1 VFLVLFSFSSFLNFL
16 SLALQKKNAR
26 SISLS
31 LSLPLSRVFFVT
43 MTTFFPRFFLC
54 LLSLSLSLA
63 SLSSSASFNRSFVA
77 AAAAA
82 AKPPSGT
89 ETINAL
95 GTDQRRGEETLN
107 LFSIS
112 LSRGGGSGG
121 GGGGGE
127 KEGSAKEEK
136 NDAVELFRYE
146 STLEAVLALATKR
159 DDDDEK
165 DEKGKVAEREEEEET
180 KRALSGLFRAEDFAR
195 KRDVILVSVCSSS
208 DARTVGSLA
217 SSSSS
222 SSSLWSASSAMFEFA
237 AKATSSCEGSES
249 VSMQCNRADFLKE
262 TGVGAKKEKADAY
275 ERALL
280 SEAGVKSGDALTSS
294 ALRRLSEELACFS
307 ESASERFGERKR
319 VSSAQ
324 DGGIEIAYAEICGM
338 VALDALDA
346 TARKKIEAF
355 VEKKIDEILDGVEA
369 LGVVVT
375 QARDKNEVVES
386 QRKRRALLQ
395 DGDSSE
401 GGRSAKQY
409 PNKATATIVGFIL
422 LLGAVSGFLAM
433 LTMRFPTDSLL
444 FPKTK
449 DD

>member
-1 VFLVLFSFSSFLNFL
+1 MFLVLFSFSSFLNFL

-63 SLSSSASFNRSFVA
+63 SLSSSASFSRSFVA

-121 GGGGGE
+121 GGGE

-146 STLEAVLALATKR
+146 STLETVLALATKR
-159 DDDDEK
+159 DEK
-165 DEKGKVAEREEEEET
+165 VENGKVGEREEEEET
-180 KRALSGLFRAEDFAR
+180 KKALSGLFRAEDFAR

>member
-1 VFLVLFSFSSFLNFL
+1 
-16 SLALQKKNAR
+16 
-26 SISLS
+26 
-31 LSLPLSRVFFVT
+31 
-43 MTTFFPRFFLC
+43 MTTSFFFPRFFLC
-54 LLSLSLSLA
+54 LLSLSLALA
-63 SLSSSASFNRSFVA
+63 SLSSSSSASFGRSFVA
-77 AAAAA
+77 AA
-82 AKPPSGT
+82 KPKPS
-89 ETINAL
+89 L
-95 GTDQRRGEETLN
+95 GTVTKTTTRRREEETPMN

-112 LSRGGGSGG
+112 LSRGSGG
-121 GGGGGE
+121 
-127 KEGSAKEEK
+127 EGAKEEEEK
-136 NDAVELFRYE
+136 TRGGKETRDNRDDDALFRYE

-159 DDDDEK
+159 DDDEK
-165 DEKGKVAEREEEEET
+165 VEKGKVGEREEEEET
-180 KRALSGLFRAEDFAR
+180 KKALSGLFRAEDFAR
-195 KRDVILVSVCSSS
+195 KRDVILVSVCSSG

-222 SSSLWSASSAMFEFA
+222 SSSSSWSASSAMYEFA

-249 VSMQCNRADFLKE
+249 VSMQCNRADFLEE

-319 VSSAQ
+319 VSSAR

-338 VALDALDA
+338 AALDALDA

-401 GGRSAKQY
+401 DGRSAKQY

>member
-1 VFLVLFSFSSFLNFL
+1 MFLVLFSFSSFLNFL
-16 SLALQKKNAR
+16 SLCATKKNRAFD
-26 SISLS
+26 LS

-63 SLSSSASFNRSFVA
+63 SLSSSASFSRSFV

-165 DEKGKVAEREEEEET
+165 DENGKVAEREEEEET

-222 SSSLWSASSAMFEFA
+222 SSSSSLWSASSTMFEFA

-249 VSMQCNRADFLKE
+249 VSMQCNRADFLEE

-319 VSSAQ
+319 VSSAR
-324 DGGIEIAYAEICGM
+324 DGEIEIAYAEICGM

-409 PNKATATIVGFIL
+409 PNKSTATIVGFIL

>member
-1 VFLVLFSFSSFLNFL
+1 MFLVLFSFSSFLNFL

-63 SLSSSASFNRSFVA
+63 SLSSSASFSRSFV

-89 ETINAL
+89 ETIDAL

-121 GGGGGE
+121 SGGGE

-146 STLEAVLALATKR
+146 STLETVLALATKR

-165 DEKGKVAEREEEEET
+165 DENGKVAEREEEEET

>member
-1 VFLVLFSFSSFLNFL
+1 
-16 SLALQKKNAR
+16 
-26 SISLS
+26 
-31 LSLPLSRVFFVT
+31 

-63 SLSSSASFNRSFVA
+63 SLSSSASFSRSFVA

-95 GTDQRRGEETLN
+95 GTKDQRRGEETLN

-112 LSRGGGSGG
+112 LSRGGGSG

-165 DEKGKVAEREEEEET
+165 DENGKVAEREEEEET

-249 VSMQCNRADFLKE
+249 VSMQCNRADFLEE

-280 SEAGVKSGDALTSS
+280 SEAGVKSGDALTSL

-338 VALDALDA
+338 AALDALDA
-346 TARKKIEAF
+346 TARKKIETF

>member
-1 VFLVLFSFSSFLNFL
+1 
-16 SLALQKKNAR
+16 
-26 SISLS
+26 
-31 LSLPLSRVFFVT
+31 

-63 SLSSSASFNRSFVA
+63 SLSSSASFNRSFV

-121 GGGGGE
+121 GRRR
-127 KEGSAKEEK
+127 EGIAKEEK

-165 DEKGKVAEREEEEET
+165 DENGKVAEREEEEET

-222 SSSLWSASSAMFEFA
+222 FSSSSSSSLWSASSAMFEFA
-237 AKATSSCEGSES
+237 SLSL
-249 VSMQCNRADFLKE
+249 VSPF
-262 TGVGAKKEKADAY
+262 
-275 ERALL
+275 
-280 SEAGVKSGDALTSS
+280 
-294 ALRRLSEELACFS
+294 
-307 ESASERFGERKR
+307 
-319 VSSAQ
+319 
-324 DGGIEIAYAEICGM
+324 
-338 VALDALDA
+338 
-346 TARKKIEAF
+346 
-355 VEKKIDEILDGVEA
+355 
-369 LGVVVT
+369 
-375 QARDKNEVVES
+375 
-386 QRKRRALLQ
+386 
-395 DGDSSE
+395 
-401 GGRSAKQY
+401 
-409 PNKATATIVGFIL
+409 
-422 LLGAVSGFLAM
+422 
-433 LTMRFPTDSLL
+433 
-444 FPKTK
+444 
-449 DD
+449 

>member
-1 VFLVLFSFSSFLNFL
+1 
-16 SLALQKKNAR
+16 
-26 SISLS
+26 
-31 LSLPLSRVFFVT
+31 
-43 MTTFFPRFFLC
+43 
-54 LLSLSLSLA
+54 
-63 SLSSSASFNRSFVA
+63 
-77 AAAAA
+77 
-82 AKPPSGT
+82 
-89 ETINAL
+89 
-95 GTDQRRGEETLN
+95 
-107 LFSIS
+107 
-112 LSRGGGSGG
+112 
-121 GGGGGE
+121 
-127 KEGSAKEEK
+127 
-136 NDAVELFRYE
+136 
-146 STLEAVLALATKR
+146 
-159 DDDDEK
+159 
-165 DEKGKVAEREEEEET
+165 
-180 KRALSGLFRAEDFAR
+180 
-195 KRDVILVSVCSSS
+195 
-208 DARTVGSLA
+208 
-217 SSSSS
+217 
-222 SSSLWSASSAMFEFA
+222 MFEFA

-249 VSMQCNRADFLKE
+249 VSMQCNRADFLEE

-280 SEAGVKSGDALTSS
+280 SEAGVKSGDALTSL

-338 VALDALDA
+338 AALDALDA
-346 TARKKIEAF
+346 TARKKIESF

>member
-1 VFLVLFSFSSFLNFL
+1 
-16 SLALQKKNAR
+16 
-26 SISLS
+26 
-31 LSLPLSRVFFVT
+31 

-82 AKPPSGT
+82 KPPSGT

-112 LSRGGGSGG
+112 LSRGVGSGG
-121 GGGGGE
+121 GGRE

-165 DEKGKVAEREEEEET
+165 VENGKVAEREEEEET

-222 SSSLWSASSAMFEFA
+222 SSSSSLWSASSAMFEFA

-249 VSMQCNRADFLKE
+249 VSMQCNRADFLEE

-280 SEAGVKSGDALTSS
+280 SEAGVKSGDALTSL

-346 TARKKIEAF
+346 TARKKIETF

>member
-1 VFLVLFSFSSFLNFL
+1 
-16 SLALQKKNAR
+16 
-26 SISLS
+26 
-31 LSLPLSRVFFVT
+31 
-43 MTTFFPRFFLC
+43 MTTSFFFPRFFLC
-54 LLSLSLSLA
+54 LLSLALALA
-63 SLSSSASFNRSFVA
+63 SLSSSSSASFGRSFVA
-77 AAAAA
+77 AA
-82 AKPPSGT
+82 KPKPSSGT
-89 ETINAL
+89 VVT
-95 GTDQRRGEETLN
+95 TTRRREEETLMN

-112 LSRGGGSGG
+112 LSRGSGG
-121 GGGGGE
+121 EGG
-127 KEGSAKEEK
+127 KEEEK
-136 NDAVELFRYE
+136 TRGGKETRDNRDDDALFRYE

-159 DDDDEK
+159 DEK
-165 DEKGKVAEREEEEET
+165 VENGKVGEREEEEET
-180 KRALSGLFRAEDFAR
+180 KKALSGLFRAEDFAR
-195 KRDVILVSVCSSS
+195 KRDVILVSVCSSG

-222 SSSLWSASSAMFEFA
+222 SSSSSWSASSAMYEFA

-249 VSMQCNRADFLKE
+249 VSMQCNRADFLEE
-262 TGVGAKKEKADAY
+262 TGAGAKKEKADAY

-338 VALDALDA
+338 AALDALDA
-346 TARKKIEAF
+346 TERKRIEAF

-401 GGRSAKQY
+401 DGRSAKQY

>member
-1 VFLVLFSFSSFLNFL
+1 
-16 SLALQKKNAR
+16 
-26 SISLS
+26 
-31 LSLPLSRVFFVT
+31 

-54 LLSLSLSLA
+54 LLSLSLSLSLA
-63 SLSSSASFNRSFVA
+63 SLSSSASFSRSFV
-77 AAAAA
+77 AAAA

-89 ETINAL
+89 ETNAL
-95 GTDQRRGEETLN
+95 GTVGTLN

-112 LSRGGGSGG
+112 LSRGVGSEGVGSGG
-121 GGGGGE
+121 GGRRRRR
-127 KEGSAKEEK
+127 EGSAKEEK
-136 NDAVELFRYE
+136 NDAAELFRYE

-195 KRDVILVSVCSSS
+195 KRDVILVSVCSSG

-222 SSSLWSASSAMFEFA
+222 SSSSSSTSSSSWSASSAMFEFA

-249 VSMQCNRADFLKE
+249 VSMQCNRADFLEE

-280 SEAGVKSGDALTSS
+280 SEAGVKSGDALTSL

-319 VSSAQ
+319 VSSAR
-324 DGGIEIAYAEICGM
+324 DIGIEIAYAEICGM
-338 VALDALDA
+338 AALDALDA
-346 TARKKIEAF
+346 TARRKIEAF

-401 GGRSAKQY
+401 DGRSAKQY

>member
-1 VFLVLFSFSSFLNFL
+1 MFLVLFSFSSFLNFL

-63 SLSSSASFNRSFVA
+63 SLSSSASFSRSFVA

-121 GGGGGE
+121 GE

-146 STLEAVLALATKR
+146 STLETVLALATKR

-165 DEKGKVAEREEEEET
+165 DENGKVAEREEEEET

-249 VSMQCNRADFLKE
+249 VSMQCNRADFLEE

>member
-1 VFLVLFSFSSFLNFL
+1 
-16 SLALQKKNAR
+16 
-26 SISLS
+26 
-31 LSLPLSRVFFVT
+31 
-43 MTTFFPRFFLC
+43 MTTSFFFPRFFLC
-54 LLSLSLSLA
+54 LLSLSLALA
-63 SLSSSASFNRSFVA
+63 SLSSSSSASFGRSFVA
-77 AAAAA
+77 AA
-82 AKPPSGT
+82 KPKPS
-89 ETINAL
+89 L
-95 GTDQRRGEETLN
+95 GTVTKTTTRRREEETPMN

-112 LSRGGGSGG
+112 LSRGSGG
-121 GGGGGE
+121 
-127 KEGSAKEEK
+127 EGAKEEEK
-136 NDAVELFRYE
+136 TRGGKETRDNRDDDALFRYE
-146 STLEAVLALATKR
+146 STLEAMLALATKR
-159 DDDDEK
+159 DEK
-165 DEKGKVAEREEEEET
+165 VENGKVAEREEEEET
-180 KRALSGLFRAEDFAR
+180 KKALSGLFRAEDFAR
-195 KRDVILVSVCSSS
+195 KRDVILVSVCSSG

-222 SSSLWSASSAMFEFA
+222 SSSSSWSASSAMYEFA

-249 VSMQCNRADFLKE
+249 VSMQCNRADFLEE

-319 VSSAQ
+319 VSSAR

-338 VALDALDA
+338 AALDALDA

-401 GGRSAKQY
+401 DGRSAKQY

>member
-1 VFLVLFSFSSFLNFL
+1 
-16 SLALQKKNAR
+16 
-26 SISLS
+26 
-31 LSLPLSRVFFVT
+31 
-43 MTTFFPRFFLC
+43 MTTSFFFPRFFLC

-63 SLSSSASFNRSFVA
+63 SLSSSSSASFGRSFVA
-77 AAAAA
+77 AA
-82 AKPPSGT
+82 KPKPSSGT
-89 ETINAL
+89 VVT
-95 GTDQRRGEETLN
+95 TTRRREEETLVN

-112 LSRGGGSGG
+112 LSRGSGG
-121 GGGGGE
+121 EGG
-127 KEGSAKEEK
+127 KEEEK
-136 NDAVELFRYE
+136 TRGGKETRDNRDDDALFRYE

-159 DDDDEK
+159 DEK
-165 DEKGKVAEREEEEET
+165 VENGKVGEREEEEET
-180 KRALSGLFRAEDFAR
+180 KKALSGLFRAEDFAR
-195 KRDVILVSVCSSS
+195 KRDVILVSVCSSG

-222 SSSLWSASSAMFEFA
+222 SSWSASSAMYEFA

-249 VSMQCNRADFLKE
+249 VSMQCNRADFLEE
-262 TGVGAKKEKADAY
+262 TAVGAKKEKADTY

>member
-1 VFLVLFSFSSFLNFL
+1 
-16 SLALQKKNAR
+16 
-26 SISLS
+26 
-31 LSLPLSRVFFVT
+31 
-43 MTTFFPRFFLC
+43 
-54 LLSLSLSLA
+54 
-63 SLSSSASFNRSFVA
+63 
-77 AAAAA
+77 
-82 AKPPSGT
+82 
-89 ETINAL
+89 
-95 GTDQRRGEETLN
+95 LN

-112 LSRGGGSGG
+112 LSRGVGSGG
-121 GGGGGE
+121 SGGGE

-146 STLEAVLALATKR
+146 STLETVLALATKR

-165 DEKGKVAEREEEEET
+165 DENGKVAEREEEEET

-249 VSMQCNRADFLKE
+249 VSMQCNRADFLEE

-280 SEAGVKSGDALTSS
+280 SEAGVKSGDALTSL

-338 VALDALDA
+338 AALDALDA